1 MRTAA
6 NRFAASLTVLLLA
19 LSSSCSEPREQESA
33 SSQEPVGAKA
43 AASITEYID
52 LMLREDD
59 DMDPNQRI
67 VLEKARGNGGSISQG
82 DYVAAWM
89 AYRQCMV
96 DKGYANP
103 PLHRVNGIYLGTVK
117 TSSSGMSEAQT
128 RKLDDD
134 LAYCQTYHVS
144 SVDVIYRMNIG
155 NPQLCTAIPMRRWW
169 TACTD
174 MIWFPRSTMP
184 SGSIRRACP
193 TPTVS
198 ISPIRRRA
206 PALPPPLPPCSWA
219 RSNHGNHTKPAA
231 ACSRR
236 IHEPVPDPDP
246 HTPLF

>member
-19 LSSSCSEPREQESA
+19 LASSCSEPRKQEST

-59 DMDPNQRI
+59 DMDPNQRT

-96 DKGYANP
+96 DKGYADP

-134 LAYCQTYHVS
+134 FAYCQTYHVS

-155 NPQLCTAIPMRRWW
+155 NPQLYSNSDEALVDCLHRHDLVPKEYNAERFNKESLSNTYSFDFSDSQTRTCIATTAPTLLMGEVEPWEPYK
-169 TACTD
+169 T
-174 MIWFPRSTMP
+174 
-184 SGSIRRACP
+184 SGGMQS
-193 TPTVS
+193 
-198 ISPIRRRA
+198 
-206 PALPPPLPPCSWA
+206 A
-219 RSNHGNHTKPAA
+219 RP
-231 ACSRR
+231 
-236 IHEPVPDPDP
+236 
-246 HTPLF
+246 